1 MTNKI
6 DKFWTITA
14 MDSTFCNVRIT
25 RFYNLDA
32 AVTAASQRVAKGE
45 KPQGMVVM
53 EAVKLVMPLP
63 PQPLPVTVSDI

>member
-6 DKFWTITA
+6 DKFWTVTA
-14 MDSTFCNVRIT
+14 MDSAFCNDRSS
-25 RFYNLDA
+25 RFYTLDA
-32 AVTAASQRVAKGE
+32 AVAVASQRVAKGE

-63 PQPLPVTVSDI
+63 PQPLPVTVTDI